1 MHTGPAGVAD
11 SPGYLLVQQ
20 YEHLFA
26 DLTRTGVRVLLPLR
40 HRTLPYGGSWPTVA
54 RPPYGRGDGAYK

>member
-11 SPGYLLVQQ
+11 SPGCLLVLQ
-20 YEHLFA
+20 YEHLFT

-40 HRTLPYGGSWPTVA
+40 HRMVPYGGSWLTVA
-54 RPPYGRGDGAYK
+54 RPPYGRDNVAHK